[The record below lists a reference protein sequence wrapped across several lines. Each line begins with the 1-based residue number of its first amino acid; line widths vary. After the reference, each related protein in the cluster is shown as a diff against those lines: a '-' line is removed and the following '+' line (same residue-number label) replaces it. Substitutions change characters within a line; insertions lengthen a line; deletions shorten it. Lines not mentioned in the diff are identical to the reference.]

1 MRTLRSLRSFLVV
14 AVAAT
19 LIVAGLVHVA
29 SAVSPLAAV
38 GLFLAINALPL
49 TLGNP
54 HVLCAVNSLGTVQ
67 GALIIQRALQMAL
80 TKYPVL
86 RLFAMGFQELD
97 GSVQQA
103 TLGQTVYS
111 RIRSGMTVG
120 NFGDAPNALSM
131 TDVPGMLRN
140 FRQLHVAFTPAEYNA
155 TNLSLVDQAAE
166 PLADA
171 IARGIVRSV
180 ATSVCRSNFKTT
192 VNSVAPYL
200 SVASAWDYSNT
211 VIEMM
216 EMANDRGIPR
226 NSQRYFLVNSAVNAS
241 LLQDELIVAEKNNP
255 ANMLAIQNGR
265 LPMVSGFQFDDFPQ
279 LPNTDGNLIG
289 FAGVPDALL
298 YVARAP
304 KDPTAI
310 LGAGTF
316 PGVINTITEPNSGFS
331 VMVLQ
336 YVTPG
341 SLVANTVLL
350 WLDGISVGNPGN
362 LIRLVDGVVSGTANT
377 IVGATITNPGYGY
390 LASAGTYDQPTITV
404 SGGGGAD
411 GAVTATVSNDGSSP
425 LNTGGG
431 AVTGLTVSNAG
442 SSYEECPELV
452 FAVPAGGKTAAHAT
466 AVATVAGLN

>member
-1 MRTLRSLRSFLVV
+1 MRSLRSFRSITVV
-14 AVAAT
+14 ALAVT
-19 LIVAGLVHVA
+19 LLVAGLVHVA
-29 SAVSPLAAV
+29 NAVSPLAAV
-38 GLFLAINALPL
+38 GLFLAVNALPL
-49 TLGNP
+49 TFGNL
-54 HVLCAVNSLGTVQ
+54 HVLGANSLGTIQ
-67 GALIIQRALQMAL
+67 GAIIIQRALQMAL

-86 RLFAMGFQELD
+86 RLFAMGFRELD

-103 TLGQTVYS
+103 VLGQTVYS

-131 TDVPGMLRN
+131 TDVPGQLRN

-171 IARGIVRSV
+171 MARGIVRAI

-192 VNSVAPYL
+192 NNSVPPYL
-200 SVASAWDYSNT
+200 SVASAWDYNNT
-211 VIEMM
+211 VIPML

-226 NSQRYFLVNSAVNAS
+226 NNQRYFLIDSAVNAS
-241 LLQDELIVAEKNNP
+241 LLQDELIIAERNNP
-255 ANMLAIQNGR
+255 ANQFAIQQGR
-265 LPMVSGFQFDDFPQ
+265 LPMVSGFQFDDFPL
-279 LPNTDGNLIG
+279 LPNTDGNLVG

-304 KDPTAI
+304 KNPTEI

-316 PGVINTITEPNSGFS
+316 PGVINMITDENSGFS

-336 YVTPG
+336 YITPG

-350 WLDGISVGNPGN
+350 WLDGISVGNPNN
-362 LIRLVDGVVSGTANT
+362 LIRLVDGAAAGTAGT
-377 IVGATITNPGYGY
+377 IVGATVTNPGYGY
-390 LASAGTYDQPTITV
+390 LAAAGTYDEPTITV
-404 SGGGGAD
+404 SGGGGAN
-411 GAVTATVSNDGSSP
+411 GAITAAVSNDGGNP

-431 AVTGLTVSNAG
+431 AVTGLTIGNAG
-442 SSYEECPELV
+442 SNYTECPELV

-466 AVATVAGLN
+466 AVATVGGLY